1 MAIVLKDIKRK
12 TGPNPGGAVNLYV
25 CLADEIESIPAATAG
40 VISDDIVLKDPLT
53 AVGFVKFEFAPGKCK
68 LSHPT
73 VGEDGAKSFE
83 TLIDVTI
90 EGDDAERMALFES
103 MLNGRF
109 IAIVD
114 DASKNMK
121 VAGTLRAPLE
131 LIQANYDGGDDQP
144 GMRGTIFQFK
154 SRDGFFSKIYE
165 GAIVKGG
172 EE

>member
-12 TGPNPGGAVNLYV
+12 TGPNPGGAVNLYI
-25 CLADEIESIPAATAG
+25 CLADEIETIPAAVDG
-40 VISDDIVLKDPLT
+40 VISDDIVLATTP
-53 AVGFVKFEFAPGKCK
+53 APVGFVKFEFAPGKCK

-73 VGEDGAKSFE
+73 VGEDGAKSLE
-83 TLIDVTI
+83 TLLDVTV
-90 EGDDAERMALFES
+90 EGDDGERLALFES

-109 IAIVD
+109 VAIVD

-144 GMRGTIFQFK
+144 GMRGTVFQFK
-154 SRDGFFSKIYE
+154 SRDGFMSKVYT

-172 EE
+172 A

>member
-1 MAIVLKDIKRK
+1 MITLTDVKRK
-12 TGPNPGGAVNLYV
+12 TGPNPGGAINLYI
-25 CLADEIESIPAATAG
+25 CLADEVATIPEAANG
-40 VISDDIVLKDPLT
+40 VISTDITLVDPVT
-53 AVGFVKFEFAPGKCK
+53 NVGFKKIEFAPGKCK

-73 VGEDGAKSFE
+73 VGEDGSKSVE
-83 TLIDVTI
+83 TLLDVTV
-90 EGDDAERMALFES
+90 EGDDGERLALFES

-131 LIQANYDGGDDQP
+131 LIQANYDGGEDQA

-154 SRDGFFSKIYE
+154 SRDGFFSKIYTGVIPV
-165 GAIVKGG
+165 GA
-172 EE
+172 